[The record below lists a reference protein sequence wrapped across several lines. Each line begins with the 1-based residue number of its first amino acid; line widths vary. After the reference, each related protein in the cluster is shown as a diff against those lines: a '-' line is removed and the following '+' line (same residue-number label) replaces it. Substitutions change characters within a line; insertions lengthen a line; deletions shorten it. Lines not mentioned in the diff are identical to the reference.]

1 MLPVNSDVNS
11 DVNSGLFKM
20 GPFFATARARHHIF
34 HGSKIMPFHTRFLKQ
49 QSTLVGALA
58 LSAMATLPAQAQV
71 NANGAANQA
80 GQTAGQV
87 AGQAG
92 QTAGQ
97 AVNQAGQTVGGVANQ
112 LPGTLNAAGQT
123 VGQVGNTAGNL
134 VGGLQ
139 PTLQPVT
146 QGVGSALNNLTQP
159 DTVSALLE
167 FLAGV
172 IPNHIEAH
180 VNLDALRVEKL
191 TVDVRG
197 VDLRNLRVDLLVANS
212 RNAGQVRPVMGP
224 NANNQS
230 GSGTTFGNSAG
241 GTGTGF
247 GNNANNTNRQG
258 TNGSTLPLPGDTPIA
273 GSSSRTR

>member
-1 MLPVNSDVNS
+1 
-11 DVNSGLFKM
+11 
-20 GPFFATARARHHIF
+20 
-34 HGSKIMPFHTRFLKQ
+34 MPLNTRFLKQ
-49 QSTLVGALA
+49 HSTLALGAVALGV
-58 LSAMATLPAQAQV
+58 LSALPAHAQNNAGGAV
-71 NANGAANQA
+71 N
-80 GQTAGQV
+80 
-87 AGQAG
+87 QAG

-97 AVNQAGQTVGGVANQ
+97 AVNQAGQAVGGVASQ
-112 LPGTLNAAGQT
+112 VPGTVNAAGQT

-146 QGVGSALNNLTQP
+146 QGAGNALNNLTQP
-159 DTVSALLE
+159 DTISALLE

-212 RNAGQVRPVMGP
+212 RNAGQVRPVMGQSSSGTSGGTSSGGSYRP
-224 NANNQS
+224 GATS
-230 GSGTTFGNSAG
+230 GS
-241 GTGTGF
+241 
-247 GNNANNTNRQG
+247 NT
-258 TNGSTLPLPGDTPIA
+258 PLPGDTPIA
-273 GSSSRTR
+273 GSSSRSR

>member
-1 MLPVNSDVNS
+1 M
-11 DVNSGLFKM
+11 
-20 GPFFATARARHHIF
+20 AT
-34 HGSKIMPFHTRFLKQ
+34 HTRFLKRK
-49 QSTLVGALA
+49 STLALGAIA
-58 LSAMATLPAQAQV
+58 LSTLATLPAQAQN
-71 NANGAANQA
+71 NAAGGAVNQA
-80 GQTAGQV
+80 GQTAN
-87 AGQAG
+87 
-92 QTAGQ
+92 Q
-97 AVNQAGQTVGGVANQ
+97 AVNQAGQTVGGAVNAV
-112 LPGTLNAAGQT
+112 PGTVNAAGQA

-191 TVDVRG
+191 TVDIRG

-212 RNAGQVRPVMGP
+212 RNAGQVRPVMG
-224 NANNQS
+224 QS
-230 GSGTTFGNSAG
+230 GTNTGATGNPYGGSSYSYGNPYRPPSNAG
-241 GTGTGF
+241 S
-247 GNNANNTNRQG
+247 NAV
-258 TNGSTLPLPGDTPIA
+258 GSNLPLPGDTPIA
-273 GSSSRTR
+273 GSSSGGTAPRTR